1 MNTSQSVNTNQSASN
16 SNQRKLPR
24 FVVMKNGSIALFNL
38 GHNPIILYHDQWM
51 KLSNLI
57 RKDVLDKYVARNQ
70 DRVKILPP
78 RSQPQSEQPACNCS
92 PNCKCGENC
101 DCNGNC
107 KCDSQNC
114 CQTE

>member
-1 MNTSQSVNTNQSASN
+1 MNTSQSVNTNTNRPASN

-24 FVVMKNGSIALFNL
+24 FVIMKNGSIALFNL

-51 KLSNLI
+51 KLSNII
-57 RKDVLDKYVARNQ
+57 RKDVLDKYVARNK

-78 RSQPQSEQPACNCS
+78 RSQPEQSTCNCS

-107 KCDSQNC
+107 KCDSQKC

>member
-1 MNTSQSVNTNQSASN
+1 MNTSQSVNTNRPASN

-57 RKDVLDKYVARNQ
+57 RKDVLDKYIARNQ

-78 RSQPQSEQPACNCS
+78 RSQTQSQPQSEQQQPH
-92 PNCKCGENC
+92 
-101 DCNGNC
+101 C
-107 KCDSQNC
+107 KCDDNQSCNC
-114 CQTE
+114 YE